1 VVNCLLPQAD
11 LTLTKQVW
19 DKVQIIQNDLLLWQ
33 PQFLLKPVVLTPS
46 DSSHSIDFHHFLA
59 NEMRSSSSVMSQSH
73 ERLIS
78 PTDLLQAPKHTLFSI
93 IAVMSCGVW
102 DIQTSPKHTYRLQFS
117 EFKYFAAMKHL
128 GQNENITTLDIEEL
142 EVRENV
148 LILSKT
154 IPKKIHVS
162 CLMWFDEFCI
172 DSFLSQNAIRRWCLC
187 FLD

>member
-1 VVNCLLPQAD
+1 MFVVNCLLPQAD

-33 PQFLLKPVVLTPS
+33 PQFLLKQPTTPS
-46 DSSHSIDFHHFLA
+46 DMSSSIDFNHFLT
-59 NEMRSSSSVMSQSH
+59 NEIASVMSQSH

-78 PTDLLQAPKHTLFSI
+78 PTDPVQPPKHTLFSI
-93 IAVMSCGVW
+93 IAVMSSGVW
-102 DIQTSPKHTYRLQFS
+102 DINTSADHLYRVQFS

-142 EVRENV
+142 EVYDKKTLLLN
-148 LILSKT
+148 KT

-162 CLMWFDEFCI
+162 CVSHSL
-172 DSFLSQNAIRRWCLC
+172 SFYLILLLAEMQYGYGILV
-187 FLD
+187 F